1 MEKLFRPKNYKWNL
15 KGLEKCIK
23 ENELKSRIV
32 AVDKT
37 NTKAIV
43 HVTSYHDSVIL
54 GATSSW
60 CISQHDCSWS
70 QYVSSKGNTQIFVFN
85 FVLSPMSDE
94 LSLVGATFKKDGELF
109 CAFTRENH
117 PLAEITKCENDSFAL
132 FDIVIYPHFG
142 NEIDEVLSELISG
155 KRPKGHV
162 NDNFVEEQLVTT
174 ASPRVFDFGGYLGD
188 YYYIYDD
195 IF

>member
-1 MEKLFRPKNYKWNL
+1 MEKQFRPKNYKWSL

-60 CISQHDCSWS
+60 CISQHDCSWR
-70 QYVSSKGNTQIFVFN
+70 QYVSSENNTQIFVFN
-85 FVLSPMSDE
+85 FDLSPMSDE
-94 LSLVGATFKKDGELF
+94 LSLVGATFKKGGELF
-109 CAFTRENH
+109 CAFSRENH
-117 PLAEITKCENDSFAL
+117 PLAEVTERKNDSIAL
-132 FDIVIYPHFG
+132 FDIVIDPHFG
-142 NEIDEVLSELISG
+142 NEIDEVLNELING
-155 KRPKGHV
+155 KHPKGHV
-162 NDNFVEEQLVTT
+162 NDDFVEEQLVTT
-174 ASPRVFDFGGYLGD
+174 TEPRFSYFGPISWNYSYL
-188 YYYIYDD
+188 YDD
-195 IF
+195 LF